1 MRIGKERS
9 RFPAWSSWKT
19 NSWKKPDHFRVVF
32 LPRIEVL
39 GDAMRDLGDFLSRYR
54 QA

>member
-1 MRIGKERS
+1 MPGKG
-9 RFPAWSSWKT
+9 FNWGA
-19 NSWKKPDHFRVVF
+19 PDHFRVVY

-39 GDAMRDLGDFLSRYR
+39 SEAMGQLGDFLSHYR

>member
-1 MRIGKERS
+1 MLGGG
-9 RFPAWSSWKT
+9 F
-19 NSWKKPDHFRVVF
+19 NWKKPDHFLVVY

>member
-1 MRIGKERS
+1 MHTSHPLAEFHAS
-9 RFPAWSSWKT
+9 YQY
-19 NSWKKPDHFRVVF
+19 FRVVY